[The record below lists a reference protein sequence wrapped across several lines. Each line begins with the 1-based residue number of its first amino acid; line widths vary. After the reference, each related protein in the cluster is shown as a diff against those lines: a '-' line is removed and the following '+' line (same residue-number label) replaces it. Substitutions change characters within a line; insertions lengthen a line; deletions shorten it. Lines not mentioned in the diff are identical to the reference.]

1 MIFTSTWLWHR
12 RGWWQHLLMHQ
23 KSSALFQIMPINMMD
38 LAPLLY
44 IYRVVERSSLLLL
57 CRFLNGDLLNC
68 FKIGDLV
75 VEGIDDLNVLDVQD
89 SIFGIATT
97 FHIVLE
103 TFIML
108 LLDGLQSFY
117 CGRLLVRTLEVLD
130 EHGT

>member
-1 MIFTSTWLWHR
+1 
-12 RGWWQHLLMHQ
+12 MHQ

-38 LAPLLY
+38 LAPLLS

-57 CRFLNGDLLNC
+57 YRFLNGDLLNC

-89 SIFGIATT
+89 SIFGIAAT

>member
-1 MIFTSTWLWHR
+1 
-12 RGWWQHLLMHQ
+12 MHQ

-117 CGRLLVRTLEVLD
+117 CRRLLVRTLKVLD